1 MPRWLKMTPPGR
13 AKDRECER
21 RNMETKLIERMN
33 KAIKRIGGP
42 LAVLELPKD
51 VRDAIANCE
60 DYETRVIML
69 EFVADRLGK

>member
-1 MPRWLKMTPPGR
+1 MKIIPPGR
-13 AKDRECER
+13 AKDRDCER
-21 RNMETKLIERMN
+21 RNMEAKLIERMN
-33 KAIKRIGGP
+33 KAMKRIGGP